1 MKFLDLSCLGAST
14 TNRRFS
20 HSHNSLDLGFLKKLD
35 VNDSKVNLYSTSR
48 NKLTNEKKFEE
59 NHGSIFGGIFSIIS

>member
-1 MKFLDLSCLGAST
+1 MNSIDLSYLGAPPVD
-14 TNRRFS
+14 RRFS
-20 HSHNSLDLGFLKKLD
+20 HTHNSLDLGFLKKFD